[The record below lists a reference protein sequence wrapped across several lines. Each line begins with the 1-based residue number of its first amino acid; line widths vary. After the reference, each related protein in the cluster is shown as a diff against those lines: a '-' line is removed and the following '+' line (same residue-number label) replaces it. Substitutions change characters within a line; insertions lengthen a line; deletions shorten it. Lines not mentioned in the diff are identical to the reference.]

1 MNVLKY
7 DANTIKISLAL
18 PEFSRSKIRSFS
30 PQTWSSA
37 TSSYLLSN
45 LLKSIHLGILYNAGP
60 KVHTFWKTLAFIHS
74 PLIQFKIIP
83 FAWATHCFALCLLAL
98 EVKIDC
104 KLNLYIPSNVE
115 EVMYDYWYDKIF
127 VYLNVKCVWLTK

>member
-1 MNVLKY
+1 MDVLKY

-37 TSSYLLSN
+37 TPSYLLSE
-45 LLKSIHLGILYNAGP
+45 LAKIDASGYFIQCRSLPSSP
-60 KVHTFWKTLAFIHS
+60 TVHTPRKTLAFIHS
-74 PLIQFKIIP
+74 PLIEFKIIP

-104 KLNLYIPSNVE
+104 KLNLYIPSNVGKGY
-115 EVMYDYWYDKIF
+115 VR
-127 VYLNVKCVWLTK
+127 L